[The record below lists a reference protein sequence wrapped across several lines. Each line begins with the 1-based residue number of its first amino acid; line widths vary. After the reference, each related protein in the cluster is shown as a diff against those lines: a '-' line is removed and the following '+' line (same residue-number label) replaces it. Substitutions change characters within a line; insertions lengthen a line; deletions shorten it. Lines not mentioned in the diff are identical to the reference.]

1 MVGQGQE
8 PRDLGR
14 MIALALI
21 GQAASP
27 TDWAASTKAASTI
40 AASTEALTNESRWSL
55 ARGWPRRSWMRRW
68 RRSLPQNTS
77 STGAVAIHRLP
88 GSSASI
94 A

>member
-14 MIALALI
+14 MIALVA
-21 GQAASP
+21 
-27 TDWAASTKAASTI
+27 K
-40 AASTEALTNESRWSL
+40 
-55 ARGWPRRSWMRRW
+55 GWPRRSWMRRW
-68 RRSLPQNTS
+68 RRLLPQNTR